1 MAPHDAS
8 GPALIELA
16 ANYRCGSDR
25 ATRSSTRKE
34 LTMNKILIA
43 VDGSASS
50 DAALR
55 SGLEIAEG
63 EGASVVLVHV
73 APAVEK
79 LPVSLFGATASMR
92 HEPNESD
99 RVALNDAE
107 EIAEEHGVPATT
119 RLLIGDPADEI
130 VAYSDSLGAD
140 LIVVGSRGL
149 GALGQMILGSV
160 SRGVLRESHTQVLVV
175 REVEAAV
182 PATVY

>member
-1 MAPHDAS
+1 
-8 GPALIELA
+8 
-16 ANYRCGSDR
+16 
-25 ATRSSTRKE
+25 
-34 LTMNKILIA
+34 MNRILIA

-55 SGLEIAEG
+55 SGLEVAEG

-73 APAVEK
+73 APAVER

-99 RVALNDAE
+99 RVALDDAA
-107 EIAEEHGVPATT
+107 EIAEQQGVPATT
-119 RLLIGDPADEI
+119 KLLIGDPADEI
-130 VAYSDSLGAD
+130 VAYADSQAVD

-149 GALGQMILGSV
+149 GAFGRMILGSV
-160 SRGVLRESHTQVLVV
+160 SRGVLRESRRPVLVV

-182 PATVY
+182 PAAVG